1 MQRLNRP
8 VVLYLGVLDGNFVQ
22 EMKLAGVRRYA
33 AARGWEVVPVRKAL
47 STPKRLGALLLRYRP
62 VGCIVECFGDATQL
76 RPALFGRIPAVW
88 LDFTPDT
95 ADAGDPFGRPCVSV
109 DEEAVARAA
118 LRELSANRV
127 ESIAVVEFQNPLP
140 WSHVRAG
147 AFRRLAVAEGRECC
161 VFEARDGERAPSR
174 IRRLSRWLTALPRPC
189 GVFAVNDVAAAE
201 VRDACRA
208 ALLDIPREIAIVGV
222 DNSPSFCEVS
232 DRPSTSIRI
241 DFERMGYLA
250 AKILGDIIGCVDC
263 CRQTRRRGETEF
275 GGDLRA
281 STPPSSVLGGS
292 KAFAIGPLLAVRRRS
307 TSGRGRREPR
317 ILEAVEM
324 IRREACS
331 GLTAESLMKRFPC
344 SRRLFEMRFRE
355 ATGHSILDEILHVRL
370 EKAFT
375 LLSETDTAI
384 GAIYAYC
391 GFESSR
397 ALDYLFHSRFKTSM
411 REWRKRNARK

>member
-1 MQRLNRP
+1 MRYCP
-8 VVLYLGVLDGNFVQ
+8 VILYLGVLDGNFVQ

-33 AARGWEVVPVRKAL
+33 AARGWEVVPVRKTF
-47 STPKRLGALLLRYRP
+47 STPKRLPALLARYRP
-62 VGCIVECFGDATQL
+62 VGCIVECFGDATRL
-76 RPALFGRIPAVW
+76 SPALLGRIPAVW
-88 LDFTPDT
+88 LDFTPET
-95 ADAGDPFGRPCVSV
+95 ADAGDLLQRPCVSV
-109 DEEAVARAA
+109 DEEAVALAA

-140 WSHVRAG
+140 WSRVRAG
-147 AFRRLAVAEGRECC
+147 AFRRLAAVAGRECG
-161 VFEARDGERAPSR
+161 VFETREGERAPSR
-174 IRRLSRWLTALPRPC
+174 IRRLSRWLSALPRPC

-201 VRDACRA
+201 VREACRA
-208 ALLDIPREIAIVGV
+208 TLLDIPREIAIVGV

-250 AKILGDIIGCVDC
+250 AKMLG
-263 CRQTRRRGETEF
+263 EKM
-275 GGDLRA
+275 
-281 STPPSSVLGGS
+281 GS
-292 KAFAIGPLLAVRRRS
+292 AMIGPLLAVRRRS

-331 GLTAESLMKRFPC
+331 GLTAETLMKRFPC

>member
-1 MQRLNRP
+1 MRYCP
-8 VVLYLGVLDGNFVQ
+8 VILYLGVLDGNFVQ

-33 AARGWEVVPVRKAL
+33 AARGWEIVPVRKTL
-47 STPKRLGALLLRYRP
+47 STPKRLPSLLARHCP
-62 VGCIVECFGDATQL
+62 VGCIVECFGDDTAL

-88 LDFTPDT
+88 LDFTPAN
-95 ADAGDPFGRPCVSV
+95 ADAGDFVGRPRVSI

-118 LRELSANRV
+118 LREISANRA

-140 WSHVRAG
+140 WSRVRAET
-147 AFRRLAVAEGRECC
+147 FRRLAAAAGRECG
-161 VFEARDGERAPSR
+161 VFAANDGERAPSR
-174 IRRLSRWLTALPRPC
+174 IRRLSRWLAALPRPC

-201 VRDACRA
+201 VREACRA
-208 ALLDIPREIAIVGV
+208 ALLDIPREIALVGV
-222 DNSPSFCEVS
+222 DNSPSFCEAS

-250 AKILGDIIGCVDC
+250 ARMLGE
-263 CRQTRRRGETEF
+263 RMES
-275 GGDLRA
+275 A
-281 STPPSSVLGGS
+281 M
-292 KAFAIGPLLAVRRRS
+292 IGPLLAVRRRS

-331 GLTAESLMKRFPC
+331 GLTAESLAKRFPC

-391 GFESSR
+391 GFESNR
-397 ALDYLFHSRFKTSM
+397 ALDYLYHSRFKTSM